1 MVTAISVPTKT
12 RPLCLEREE
21 KAQVNRSGAC
31 ALVAVLL
38 AAAIPEAIADTAARP
53 AQARPAGLPET
64 YVPAIPAHEMEPDT
78 GPLSAA
84 LQERFRD
91 RIAGIYIEREPD
103 FHVVVRLTGNRDAGT
118 LQYQLGEDRVRVEI
132 QTGAPHT
139 VDQLLAAFEQRETIT
154 RFLPN
159 GYGGYVDER
168 TGDLVLTVDIGNKT
182 AVGSEAVL
190 SEALGV
196 PVRIITEERAIVG
209 PALRQTEE

>member
-1 MVTAISVPTKT
+1 MNSVWT
-12 RPLCLEREE
+12 
-21 KAQVNRSGAC
+21 GA
-31 ALVAVLL
+31 V
-38 AAAIPEAIADTAARP
+38 AAATLFAVVASVASAETPAWPEP
-53 AQARPAGLPET
+53 ARPAGLPED
-64 YVPAIPAHEMEPDT
+64 YIPEIPPHEMEPDT

-103 FHVVVRLTGNRDAGT
+103 FHVVVRLTGDRDAGT
-118 LQYQLGEDRVRVEI
+118 LQYQLGEDRVRVEV

-139 VDQLLAAFEQRETIT
+139 VEQLLAAFEKRETIM

-168 TGDLVLTVDIGNKT
+168 KGDLVLTVDIGNET
-182 AVGSEAVL
+182 AVGSEAAL

-196 PVRIITEERAIVG
+196 PVRIITEERAILG
-209 PALRQTEE
+209 PRQQQTEE